1 MGQTERPRRAGA
13 NKSIRRGGHFN
24 ASTNYVATASLIR
37 TTDQARG
44 KRDDGLADRTREMIS
59 FDSTVPRFNDSTIH
73 AAKAFTSVE
82 RPSPPIVVA
91 ATVSAANLKS
101 LSPSA
106 PAPLEL
112 D

>member
-1 MGQTERPRRAGA
+1 MGQAERPRRAGA

-73 AAKAFTSVE
+73 ATKAFTSVE

-91 ATVSAANLKS
+91 ATVSGANLKS

-106 PAPLEL
+106 SAPLEL